1 MKQGRKLI
9 YTYYQY
15 ASIEFQMVAMMAVAM
30 WAGIKLDRYFELRT
44 PICLSTFAILSTIL
58 CTYVTI
64 RKLLHQNKQQ
74 DDDQAS
80 TT

>member
-15 ASIEFQMVAMMAVAM
+15 ASIGSQMVAVMAVAM
-30 WAGIKLDRYFELRT
+30 WGGIKLDRYWQLRT
-44 PICLSTFAILSTIL
+44 PICLSTFAVLSTIL
-58 CTYVTI
+58 CIYVTI
-64 RKLLHQNKQQ
+64 RKLIHQNKQQ